1 MTTADLPQTDRTQT
15 DRTPTRPRGRLTLGS
30 GSLIALV
37 LLFAAIAATTTYRS
51 DSEARTSGK
60 PAFDASTYATS
71 TYEPKVVPAI
81 KKNAVDI
88 ATLHQAIAAD
98 TEAAGKQYGHRPGTG
113 PYSYAATLTGTAGAV
128 RNGLLQVTVDGL
140 DKARVSVQV
149 GPAINGTAL
158 RDAAGFIT
166 FGQFTNQVEYADA
179 GTALNTA
186 MKDKVLKAFD
196 PAAVRG
202 KKITVIG
209 ALTPL
214 TADVLT
220 LTPVSIEA
228 AS

>member
-1 MTTADLPQTDRTQT
+1 MTTADLAHTDRSAA
-15 DRTPTRPRGRLTLGS
+15 RPRGRLTLAR

-37 LLFAAIAATTTYRS
+37 LVFAAIAATTTYRS
-51 DSEARTSGK
+51 GTEAKTGGK
-60 PAFDASTYATS
+60 PTFDPARYATS
-71 TYEPKVVPAI
+71 TYEPRVVPAI

-88 ATLHQAIAAD
+88 ATLHKAIAAD
-98 TEAAGKQYGHRPGTG
+98 TEAAGKQYGHRAGTG

-128 RNGLLQVTVDGL
+128 QNGLLQVTVSGL

-179 GTALNTA
+179 ATALNTE

-209 ALTPL
+209 AMTPL

>member
-1 MTTADLPQTDRTQT
+1 MTTADSPRTDRKTAHLR
-15 DRTPTRPRGRLTLGS
+15 DRITLGS

-37 LLFAAIAATTTYRS
+37 LLLAAVAATTTYRS
-51 DSEARTSGK
+51 DSEDKASGK
-60 PAFDASTYATS
+60 PAFDAAKYAAGTYG
-71 TYEPKVVPAI
+71 PKVVPALE
-81 KKNAVDI
+81 KNAVDI
-88 ATLHQAIAAD
+88 ATLHKAISAD
-98 TEAAGKQYGHRPGTG
+98 PEAAGKKYGHRPGTG
-113 PYSYAATLTGTAGAV
+113 PYSYAVTVTGTAGAAE
-128 RNGLLQVTVDGL
+128 NGLLRLTVPGL
-140 DKARVSVQV
+140 AKTRVSVQV

-158 RDAAGFIT
+158 RDAAGFIA

-179 GTALNTA
+179 ATALNTA

-202 KKITVIG
+202 KQVTVVG
-209 ALTPL
+209 AMTPL